1 MGKGASRLA
10 ASSTRR
16 RSSVNTDALELSPD
30 EAKAKVL
37 HLQRKLHKWASAD
50 KHKRFCDLWN
60 LVCDPAVLQTAWLR
74 VRSNKGSRTA
84 GVDGATRY
92 YVENRYGVERFL
104 FELRQE
110 LNDRSYRPLPVRERG
125 IPKKRGQVRYLGI
138 PALRDRVVQM
148 ALKLVLEPILESD
161 FHASS
166 YGYRPGRRTQ
176 DAIAEIVLLANHPA
190 SYEWVIEADVEACFD
205 RLDHRAI
212 MAGVERRIGDRRVLA
227 LLRSFLKAGVMTEAG
242 RLERRL
248 TGTPQ
253 GGIISP
259 LLMNVALDALDREF
273 ETTPNERRQMRRKG
287 LASYRLIR
295 YADDFVV
302 MVKGSEAQAE
312 ATMATLAD
320 SLARMGLVLSVTK
333 TGLTHI
339 DDGFDFLG
347 FRIVRKS
354 RESKRPCVYTF
365 VSDEALAFVKRK
377 VKALTSRSTVNLPLH
392 VLIRKLN
399 PILRGWASHF
409 RYAAASQTFSYLGYY
424 VWWRVVRWLRK
435 KHQGRTWK
443 WLWRRYQLPGSP
455 QEAGQVLYNPAK
467 MRIVRYRYR
476 GSKFATPW
484 DEVKSR
490 TSVRQMSF
498 DEAESLGWL
507 QESLSA

>member
-37 HLQRKLHKWASAD
+37 HLQRKLHKWASTD

-205 RLDHRAI
+205 VCLYHPLVRSRVIGEEDNLCDCVLGPSPRSIAVGRGVKVALQNRLQHQLQRHLHDP
-212 MAGVERRIGDRRVLA
+212 V
-227 LLRSFLKAGVMTEAG
+227 S
-242 RLERRL
+242 
-248 TGTPQ
+248 Q
-253 GGIISP
+253 GG
-259 LLMNVALDALDREF
+259 
-273 ETTPNERRQMRRKG
+273 
-287 LASYRLIR
+287 
-295 YADDFVV
+295 
-302 MVKGSEAQAE
+302 
-312 ATMATLAD
+312 
-320 SLARMGLVLSVTK
+320 
-333 TGLTHI
+333 
-339 DDGFDFLG
+339 
-347 FRIVRKS
+347 
-354 RESKRPCVYTF
+354 
-365 VSDEALAFVKRK
+365 
-377 VKALTSRSTVNLPLH
+377 
-392 VLIRKLN
+392 N
-399 PILRGWASHF
+399 PEIA
-409 RYAAASQTFSYLGYY
+409 
-424 VWWRVVRWLRK
+424 
-435 KHQGRTWK
+435 
-443 WLWRRYQLPGSP
+443 
-455 QEAGQVLYNPAK
+455 N
-467 MRIVRYRYR
+467 
-476 GSKFATPW
+476 
-484 DEVKSR
+484 
-490 TSVRQMSF
+490 
-498 DEAESLGWL
+498 
-507 QESLSA
+507 LSAFLRDAPLPYGKRSIAAVVELLAELND